1 MRTSVDV
8 HNHLV
13 ERDIA
18 HELFN
23 VRGRFRS
30 SERLASV
37 LDLPPEQVGK
47 VVVFE
52 TDRGPLAALVSSQ
65 SDPDPKRLARAAK
78 VEQLRKATQARS
90 SQLSEYLA
98 EATPPV
104 GLPEQFTVVMDR
116 ALTSEPVLYFPGG
129 EATAVL
135 KVRGKDLV
143 RASGAKVARI
153 ASERIASERKG

>member
-30 SERLASV
+30 ARRLASV
-37 LDLPPEQVGK
+37 LDLPPDQVGR

-52 TDRGPLAALVSSQ
+52 TEGDPVAALVSSER
-65 SDPDPKRLARAAK
+65 DPDPKRLARAAE
-78 VEQLRKATQARS
+78 VEQIRKATMARS

-104 GLPEQFTVVMDR
+104 GLPERITVVIDR
-116 ALTSEPVLYFPGG
+116 ELANQPVLYFPGG

-143 RASGAKVARI
+143 RATGARVARI
-153 ASERIASERKG
+153 AVDRAT